1 MRWPDFWGYEG
12 YKVADRMCKV
22 QKCHRYSQKNG
33 AYKSRPTFT
42 FQGRLLDLLQDA
54 LTRSLV
60 RFPFDTFPVALAVA
74 KDRHRLHRVWQRHKL
89 GGPSMLGNVRHD
101 TSARINERA

>member
-1 MRWPDFWGYEG
+1 MKQLSWRWPRFTKKSRPTTHDMRWPDFWGYEG

-74 KDRHRLHRVWQRHKL
+74 KDRHRLQPGL
-89 GGPSMLGNVRHD
+89 SS
-101 TSARINERA
+101 TA